1 MKTIRT
7 ALATLGLSLFAITG
21 AAAQSVTLE
30 GAHDGV
36 KAHYHRQTPSPFAFA
51 DTGIDRSDW
60 DLGGL
65 PQPQTSADDAAGF
78 TLALRPDSTE
88 AGRGYIALVRV
99 GEGYVV
105 YGPALAGPD
114 TTLSLAAAGPA
125 SWTVWPATGA
135 DGYVYFGPSDYI
147 QSRAGRAEIAA
158 PELPSKL
165 RHTVFTAF
173 ADALAFYE
181 GRFGPLPERPTLVV
195 TIQGAGPSAI
205 RADVTDTGVIS
216 ARFHGD
222 GWLDPSEAALS
233 DADTLT
239 FHETAHLWNSHF
251 ARPGEGFAWLHE
263 GGAQYL
269 ALIAAVSTGHMTEA
283 VARDNLGSNLT
294 ACRRRLGARKDVVS
308 RMASG
313 SAVYDC
319 GVLVQWLADMELR
332 QASHGSKDIVDRWTA
347 MVDAARGG
355 HATYGPQTFRTGL
368 NEDSAV
374 ILLLDGEAEARW
386 TSIEERLIGLGV
398 TWTNKPSDQDY
409 LVASLSRLNTENC
422 APGSSTGFYVRDGY
436 IQMDNASTC
445 GALSG
450 DLEIGAVEGFDPLTA
465 SRAMFEAVQSRCAA
479 RGVVQIVRRNT
490 GQVLSATCNTV
501 LLDPVVY
508 ALTQS
513 PAIRSTSANHGGL
526 NR

>member
-7 ALATLGLSLFAITG
+7 AVATLGLSLFAITE
-21 AAAQSVTLE
+21 AFAQSVMLE
-30 GAHDGV
+30 GNHDGV
-36 KAHYHRQTPSPFAFA
+36 EAHYRGQVASPFVFA
-51 DTGIDRSDW
+51 DPGIDRSDW
-60 DLGGL
+60 DLSGL
-65 PQPQTSADDAAGF
+65 PQPQPGADDAAGF

-114 TTLSLAAAGPA
+114 TTLSLTAGGPA
-125 SWTVWPATGA
+125 SWTTWPATGA
-135 DGYVYFGPSDYI
+135 DGYVYFGPASYI
-147 QSRAGRAEIAA
+147 QSRPGRAEIAA
-158 PELPSKL
+158 PDLPAKL

-181 GRFGPLPERPTLVV
+181 GRFGPLPKSPTLVV
-195 TIQGAGPSAI
+195 TIQGAGPSTI

-216 ARFHGD
+216 TRLNGD
-222 GWLDPSEAALS
+222 AWHDPSEAALS
-233 DADTLT
+233 DIDTVT

-251 ARPGEGFAWLHE
+251 ARPAEGSPWLHE

-269 ALIAAVSTGHMTEA
+269 ALVAAVSTGHMTEA
-283 VARDNLGSNLT
+283 AARDSLGSNLT
-294 ACRRRLGARKDVVS
+294 ACRRRLGARQDANI

-319 GVLVQWLADMELR
+319 GVLVQWFADMELR
-332 QASHGSKDIVDRWTA
+332 QASNGSQGVVDRWTA
-347 MVDAARGG
+347 MVDAARDGQ
-355 HATYGPQTFRTGL
+355 APYSPQKFRAGL
-368 NEDSAV
+368 NEESAV
-374 ILLLDGEAEARW
+374 TLLFDGPAEARW
-386 TSIEERLIGLGV
+386 TLIEARLIGLGV
-398 TWTNKPSDQDY
+398 TWTNRPSDQDY
-409 LVASLSRLNTENC
+409 LAATLSRLNTENC
-422 APGSSTGFYVRDGY
+422 APGSSTGFYVRDGF

-445 GALSG
+445 GALSD
-450 DLEIGAVEGFDPLTA
+450 DLAIGTVEGFDPLTA

-490 GQVLSATCNTV
+490 TQVLSAICNTA
-501 LLDPVVY
+501 LEEPTTY

-513 PAIRSTSANHGGL
+513 PAISVNVR
-526 NR
+526 